1 MDFKELTDLINI
13 RDYVANSMNLPS
25 IDRATVNDLSGI
37 YLLLDKKII
46 SILLGPEFKEY
57 VSFKDAQ
64 QAKQQVAN
72 MNNIRSG
79 IKK

>member
-13 RDYVANSMNLPS
+13 REYVVNSMNLPS

-46 SILLGPEFKEY
+46 NILLSPEFKDY
-57 VSFKDAQ
+57 ISFKDAQ